1 VIFFGS
7 NQVLDLGLDGKVLGL
22 GGQVLGLV
30 GHVFGLVNSGLD
42 YKSVYF
48 VQFLSTATLNTS
60 ISHSSATMYLICG
73 GIHYGHFI

>member
-30 GHVFGLVNSGLD
+30 GHVFGLVILALTTSLCTSFNS
-42 YKSVYF
+42 
-48 VQFLSTATLNTS
+48 
-60 ISHSSATMYLICG
+60 
-73 GIHYGHFI
+73 